1 MTRLRF
7 ASKTLQ
13 QILICVYAPI
23 RRHRVVHPSST
34 FERPSMP
41 RKKQMMI
48 RARIDLSTGEAE
60 INNMAELEELIASD
74 PLLAADALA
83 MCFVT

>member
-1 MTRLRF
+1 
-7 ASKTLQ
+7 
-13 QILICVYAPI
+13 
-23 RRHRVVHPSST
+23 
-34 FERPSMP
+34 MP
-41 RKKQMMI
+41 RKKQLMI

-83 MCFVT
+83 DVLRDLQNAYARAMRLLSVEAELWAGKDGEDAEFPKCDCA